1 MPTNL
6 ERGDLVSLKT
16 ARSGWDKFVILG
28 PSRKGP
34 GWWRMSRIQKSGHR
48 NRAVVVAFK
57 NDFVKLRTR

>member
-1 MPTNL
+1 M
-6 ERGDLVSLKT
+6 SLKT